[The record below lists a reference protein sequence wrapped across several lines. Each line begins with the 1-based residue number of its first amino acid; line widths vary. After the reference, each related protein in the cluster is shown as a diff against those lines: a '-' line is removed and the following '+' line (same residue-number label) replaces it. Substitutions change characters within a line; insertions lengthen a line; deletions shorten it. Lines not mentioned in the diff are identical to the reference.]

1 MIGHNAPPPFEAFSL
16 HIEDLYSTAAGTLT
30 GEGVQNDEQEA
41 ALDALMDDFRK
52 AKKDADAERANE
64 KKPHDDAAKAVQAK
78 WKPLLDKCD
87 RAIDTC
93 KAALTPYRAQKQA
106 LKDAEAKRLRDEA
119 EAKAKAALELA
130 KQSNAMDLEAREHA
144 EVALKVAQKL
154 TAVANKIDR
163 SATGL
168 RTYWEAE
175 ITDRRAALNYYIKRE
190 PEAFLD
196 LIQTLAD
203 RDARS
208 TRAPVPGV
216 IFHERKKAA

>member
-30 GEGVQNDEQEA
+30 GEPVQNDAQEA
-41 ALDALMDDFRK
+41 AIDALMDDLRK
-52 AKKDADAERANE
+52 AKKDADAERATE
-64 KKPHDDAAKAVQAK
+64 KKPHDDAAKAVQAQ

-87 RAIDTC
+87 RAIETC
-93 KAALTPYRAQKQA
+93 KAALSPYRTAKQA
-106 LKDAEAKRLRDEA
+106 AKDAEAKRLRDEA
-119 EAKAKAALELA
+119 EAKAKAALEL
-130 KQSNAMDLEAREHA
+130 SRNANGLDLEAREQA

-163 SATGL
+163 SASGL

-175 ITDRRAALNYYIKRE
+175 ITDKRAALNHYIKRE

-196 LIQTLAD
+196 LIQSLAD
-203 RDARS
+203 RDART